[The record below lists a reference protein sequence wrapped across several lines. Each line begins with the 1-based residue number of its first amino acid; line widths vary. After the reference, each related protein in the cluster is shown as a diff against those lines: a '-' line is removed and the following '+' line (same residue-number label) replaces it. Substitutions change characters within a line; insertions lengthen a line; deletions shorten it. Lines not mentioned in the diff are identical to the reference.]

1 MFFSFTQGMRFFL
14 LLIAGVIVSYTAAA
28 QQGYVTDSVGK
39 KIYGIE
45 GATILDAAGNI
56 IYTVRGNLVFEG
68 TSEKKKD
75 IVLAIGSENILGSK
89 GGKILTGNMKETL
102 LGVHDGKFYFE
113 SMPTD
118 DDRFMVGYYQ
128 TTEGS
133 FQSVYD
139 HSGEPIAD
147 IYGEAI
153 SNGQLGAIFYLLY
166 NQYNLDAP
174 VREVLADLNVNN
186 GTGQGTIKRLWSTG
200 DDEFIWDGHMLKR
213 RFNSFDYEEWSFDGR
228 VLKRLW
234 YEGGVE
240 YEWDGSTLRQRWST
254 GDGTLEEFTWDG
266 RVLRRRWNT
275 GNDEF
280 IIQGNIVKRMWD
292 TGNDEWEI
300 DGDIP
305 IPVIALVVFGLMR
318 K

>member
-1 MFFSFTQGMRFFL
+1 MFFSFTHCMRL
-14 LLIAGVIVSYTAAA
+14 LLSISVIVFLSLTAWV
-28 QQGYVTDSVGK
+28 QQGYVTDSVGR
-39 KIYGIE
+39 KILGIK
-45 GATILDAAGNI
+45 GNTITDVNGQVI
-56 IYTVRGNLVFEG
+56 FTVRGNLVFEG

-75 IVLAIGSENILGSK
+75 IVLAVGSENILGNKS
-89 GGKILTGNMKETL
+89 GKILTGNMKETL
-102 LGVHDGKFYFE
+102 MGVRAGHFYFE

-118 DDRFMVGYYQ
+118 DERFVVGYYQ

-139 HSGEPIAD
+139 HAGKPVAD
-147 IYGEAI
+147 VYGEAI
-153 SNGQLGAIFYLLY
+153 SNGQLAAIFYLLY
-166 NQYNLDAP
+166 EQYDLDAP

-200 DDEFIWDGHMLKR
+200 DDEFIWDGHMIKR
-213 RFNSFDYEEWSFDGR
+213 RFNSFDYEEWTFDGR
-228 VLKRLW
+228 ILKRLW
-234 YEGGVE
+234 YEGGIE

-292 TGNDEWEI
+292 TGNDEWQI
-300 DGDIP
+300 DGDMP

-318 K
+318 Q